1 MKGERLVWYK
11 LAAHLGLPKQYLQ
24 RHTTST
30 EFVDWKVFLLEILP
44 NEPDPVLDHLAQIA
58 LEVARLYSDEAR
70 KKGIKLK
77 RLEYAIKGEDEEES
91 ETEISVQERTRRS
104 KAAWGAML
112 AFSSMSVKKVELP
125 DKVKK
130 RTQEWHEHGV

>member
-1 MKGERLVWYK
+1 M
-11 LAAHLGLPKQYLQ
+11 PKQYLQ

-104 KAAWGAML
+104 KAACGAML